1 MEIAH
6 RAQQRPNRPYSAADG
21 QSASRTCLDRGVKY
35 LIAAMLVA
43 AAGAVYELF
52 SHGVYSYYM
61 IYAFAVPLAVGALP
75 NLLAER
81 TTVREKRN
89 PDGVESA
96 SLSSR
101 LQLAAVATL
110 TTGSSMQGVL
120 EIYGTTNRLMVT
132 YAIVGLILLTAAIIT
147 YIVELKAK

>member
-1 MEIAH
+1 
-6 RAQQRPNRPYSAADG
+6 
-21 QSASRTCLDRGVKY
+21 
-35 LIAAMLVA
+35 MLVA